1 MNLKKVKDSPKG
13 VEKLYKELDNVMVG
27 SAKVGDAATPEEHA
41 EQVEKFI
48 SDLPSILEY
57 TDDETFVKAVDGV
70 VSKETS
76 SKIANEISKALGI
89 PESVDETLWDY
100 IQHALERRR
109 KLMRWSC
116 RHLATLVVAKSEEL
130 SFEDKLII
138 VDEVLANE

>member
-27 SAKVGDAATPEEHA
+27 SAKVGDAANPEEHA

-100 IQHALERRR
+100 IQHASERRR
-109 KLMRWSC
+109 KLTRWSC